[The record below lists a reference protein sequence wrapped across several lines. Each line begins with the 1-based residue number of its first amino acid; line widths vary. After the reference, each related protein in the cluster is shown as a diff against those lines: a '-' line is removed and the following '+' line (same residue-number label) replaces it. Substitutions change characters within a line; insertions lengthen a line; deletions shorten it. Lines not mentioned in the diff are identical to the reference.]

1 EQKRAWRHRIKSGEV
16 VRMCSFGGGRNRSAR
31 IAGIVLMVLGLLILL
46 FSIPSWMWVSV
57 LGILLISI
65 GFLVWRFS

>member
-1 EQKRAWRHRIKSGEV
+1 
-16 VRMCSFGGGRNRSAR
+16 MCSFGGGRNRSAR
-31 IAGIVLMVLGLLILL
+31 IAGIVLMALGLLILL